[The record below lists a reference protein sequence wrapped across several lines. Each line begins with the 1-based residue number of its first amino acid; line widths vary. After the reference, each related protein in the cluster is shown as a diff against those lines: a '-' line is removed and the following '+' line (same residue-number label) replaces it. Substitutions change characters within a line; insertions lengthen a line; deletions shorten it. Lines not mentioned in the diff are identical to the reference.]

1 MFHQN
6 AAPPIEAPKTPSPQS
21 YITDAEAARFLS
33 LSPGWMRQLRLL
45 GGGPRYSKLG
55 RAVRYRFADLIA
67 WAEERSTSCTSEK
80 A

>member
-1 MFHQN
+1 
-6 AAPPIEAPKTPSPQS
+6 
-21 YITDAEAARFLS
+21 
-33 LSPGWMRQLRLL
+33 MRQLRLL